1 MAELEKTVVDTEYNA
16 SEIQVLEGLEAVRKR
31 PGMYIGSTSASGLH
45 HLVYEIVDNAI
56 DEALAGYCTDI
67 TVTINDG
74 DTITVTDNG
83 RGIPVDI
90 QAQTGRPALEV
101 VFTVLHAGGK
111 FGGGGY
117 KVSGGLHGVGASVVN
132 ALSEWLTVQ
141 VHKDGKIYEMKF
153 SRGNITQEM
162 KIIGETDHTG
172 TTVTFK
178 PDPEMFDTLE
188 YDYETLHTRM
198 REQAFLNAGLRIT
211 ISDARPG
218 REKSEAMC
226 YEGGIRE
233 FVTYINRNKT
243 PLHEEVI
250 YLSGAKGD
258 STAEI
263 AIQYN
268 DGYNETL
275 VSFANDIHTPEGGMH
290 ETGFKAALTR
300 VLNAYGLKYGM
311 IKEGDKVSGEDVREG
326 ITAVISVKLTEAQFE
341 GQTKAKLGNAHI
353 RTLVDSIVSDQLAV
367 YLEEHPV
374 VARTI
379 LDKAMTANRAREAAR
394 KARES
399 IRRKTVLGGAAM
411 PDKLG
416 NAHIRTLVDSIVSDQ
431 LAVYLE
437 EHPVVA
443 RTILDKAMTANRARE
458 AARKARESIRRKTV
472 LGGAAMPDKLR
483 DCNENNPELTELY
496 IVEGDSAGGSATA
509 GRDSRFQAI
518 LPLWGKML
526 NVEKARVDKVYGN
539 DKLQPVIIALGAGIG
554 EEFDENKLRYHKII
568 IMADADVDGAHIRT
582 LLLTFFFRYM
592 RPLIEEGYVYSAVP
606 PLYKLTR
613 GKTSRVAYSDEERDR
628 ISAEMRGGN
637 PNVTINIS
645 RFKGLGE
652 MDAHEL
658 WETTM
663 DPTTRTLRRITL
675 DDAVKADATFTV
687 LMGEKVEPRKEFI
700 EQRAKYAV
708 NLDY

>member
-1 MAELEKTVVDTEYNA
+1 MSEFENVTHVETEYDA

-67 TVTINDG
+67 TVTINEG
-74 DTITVTDNG
+74 NTITVTDNG

-90 QAQTGRPALEV
+90 QKQTGRPALEV
-101 VFTVLHAGGK
+101 VFTVPHAGGK

-141 VHKDGKIYEMKF
+141 VHKDGKIHEMRF
-153 SRGNITQEM
+153 SRGGITQE
-162 KIIGETDHTG
+162 ITVVGDTDHTG

-178 PDPEMFDTLE
+178 PDGQMFDTLE

-211 ISDARPG
+211 ITDARPG
-218 REKSEAMC
+218 REQSETMR

-243 PLHEEVI
+243 PIHEDVI

-258 STAEI
+258 ATAEV
-263 AIQYN
+263 ALQYN
-268 DGYNETL
+268 DGYNETI

-300 VLNAYGLKYGM
+300 VLNAYGMKYGM

-341 GQTKAKLGNAHI
+341 GQTKAKLGNAYI
-353 RTLVDSIVSDQLAV
+353 RTLVDGIVSDQLAA

-374 VARTI
+374 VGRTI
-379 LDKAMTANRAREAAR
+379 LDKALTANRAREAAR

-399 IRRKTVLGGAAM
+399 IRRKTVLGG
-411 PDKLG
+411 P
-416 NAHIRTLVDSIVSDQ
+416 
-431 LAVYLE
+431 
-437 EHPVVA
+437 
-443 RTILDKAMTANRARE
+443 
-458 AARKARESIRRKTV
+458 
-472 LGGAAMPDKLR
+472 AMPDKLR
-483 DCNENNPELTELY
+483 ECNENNPELTELY
-496 IVEGDSAGGSATA
+496 IVEGDSAGGSATQ

-526 NVEKARVDKVYGN
+526 NVEKARADKVYGN
-539 DKLQPVIIALGAGIG
+539 DKLQPVIVALGTGIG
-554 EEFDENKLRYHKII
+554 EEFDINRLRYHKII

-582 LLLTFFFRYM
+582 LLLTFFFRFM
-592 RPLIEEGYVYSAVP
+592 RPLIEQGYVYSAVP
-606 PLYKLTR
+606 PLFKLSR
-613 GKTSRVAYSDEERDR
+613 GKQQNVAYSEEERDR
-628 ISAEMRGGN
+628 ISAEMRGGS
-637 PNVTINIS
+637 PNVKIDIS

-652 MDAHEL
+652 MNPHEL

-663 DPTTRTLRRITL
+663 DPATRTLRRITL
-675 DDAVKADATFTV
+675 DDAVQADATFTV

-700 EQRAKYAV
+700 ERNAKYAV

>member
-67 TVTINDG
+67 TVTINEG

-162 KIIGETDHTG
+162 KVIGETDHTG

-353 RTLVDSIVSDQLAV
+353 RTLVD
-367 YLEEHPV
+367 
-374 VARTI
+374 
-379 LDKAMTANRAREAAR
+379 
-394 KARES
+394 
-399 IRRKTVLGGAAM
+399 G
-411 PDKLG
+411 
-416 NAHIRTLVDSIVSDQ
+416 IVSDQ

-582 LLLTFFFRYM
+582 LLLTFFFRFM
-592 RPLIEEGYVYSAVP
+592 RPLIENGYVYSAVP
-606 PLYKLTR
+606 PLFKLTR
-613 GKTSRVAYSDEERDR
+613 GKTTRLAFSEEERDA
-628 ISAEMRGGN
+628 ISAELRGGN
-637 PNVTINIS
+637 PNVKIDIS

-652 MDAHEL
+652 MNPHEL

>member
-1 MAELEKTVVDTEYNA
+1 MAELERPVVDTEYNA

-67 TVTINDG
+67 TVTINPG

-83 RGIPVDI
+83 RGIPVDL
-90 QAQTGRPALEV
+90 QAQTGRPAVEV

-141 VHKDGKIYEMKF
+141 VHKDGKIYEMSF
-153 SRGNITQEM
+153 SRGNITQEL
-162 KIIGETDHTG
+162 KVVGETDHTG

-178 PDPEMFDTLE
+178 PDGEMFDTLE

-211 ISDARPG
+211 ITDARPG
-218 REKSEAMC
+218 REQSETMR

-233 FVTYINRNKT
+233 FVTFINRNKT

-263 AIQYN
+263 AMQYS

-300 VLNAYGLKYGM
+300 VLNAYGMKYGL

-353 RTLVDSIVSDQLAV
+353 RTLVDSIVNDQLAV
-367 YLEEHPV
+367 YLEEHP
-374 VARTI
+374 
-379 LDKAMTANRAREAAR
+379 M
-394 KARES
+394 
-399 IRRKTVLGGAAM
+399 
-411 PDKLG
+411 
-416 NAHIRTLVDSIVSDQ
+416 
-431 LAVYLE
+431 
-437 EHPVVA
+437 VA

-496 IVEGDSAGGSATA
+496 IVEGDSAGGSATQ

-554 EEFDENKLRYHKII
+554 EEFDENKLRYHKVI

-613 GKTSRVAYSDEERDR
+613 GKTTRVAYSDEERDR
-628 ISAEMRGGN
+628 VSAEMRGDN
-637 PNVTINIS
+637 PNVKIDIS

-652 MDAHEL
+652 MNPHEL

-700 EQRAKYAV
+700 EHKAQYAV